1 VAALAAPR
9 RSRRRRG
16 RLGGCH
22 TPAVRLPP
30 ALAAS
35 ATPRILDLLG
45 EPPQRVLEVAFAG
58 IHATPLRLAGF
69 DVEVFDDDPR
79 ALERTGEIVHAP
91 SGHYDAAVAPAD
103 ADLRGVDAVR
113 IIRVDRT
120 GAAFMQE

>member
-1 VAALAAPR
+1 MAALAAPR